1 MGTYI
6 QLGKP
11 FYVFADLNPVRTEL
25 VLTLSRRLR
34 RDVNDATDLQLE
46 GLT

>member
-1 MGTYI
+1 
-6 QLGKP
+6 
-11 FYVFADLNPVRTEL
+11 

-34 RDVNDATDLQLE
+34 RDVNDATDVQLE